1 MSCDNA
7 FCGVGI
13 FCIFIGILF
22 FFILNANIPNYYE
35 SNPLGNE
42 EPSDKYYYFNNASA
56 SEECNEIKEDILIK
70 DKTLSELFPNPNT
83 MIGIGKAVQW
93 ITLIICIYI
102 SFLLFC
108 RELKRLTHNIL
119 FSFEMFVG
127 FLLSFFWIMM
137 YIERKGLDNYGD
149 FLSCENVNRDK
160 IKTIPDT
167 GELYDMSM
175 HIILYMFY
183 IALYFGYIAARNYTF
198 NHDYD
203 YRLI

>member
-1 MSCDNA
+1 
-7 FCGVGI
+7 
-13 FCIFIGILF
+13 
-22 FFILNANIPNYYE
+22 
-35 SNPLGNE
+35 
-42 EPSDKYYYFNNASA
+42 
-56 SEECNEIKEDILIK
+56 
-70 DKTLSELFPNPNT
+70 
-83 MIGIGKAVQW
+83 
-93 ITLIICIYI
+93 
-102 SFLLFC
+102 
-108 RELKRLTHNIL
+108 
-119 FSFEMFVG
+119 
-127 FLLSFFWIMM
+127 M